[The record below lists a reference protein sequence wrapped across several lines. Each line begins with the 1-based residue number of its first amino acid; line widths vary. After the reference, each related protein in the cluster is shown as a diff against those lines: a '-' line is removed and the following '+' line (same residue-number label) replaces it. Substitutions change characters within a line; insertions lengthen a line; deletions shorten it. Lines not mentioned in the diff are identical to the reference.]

1 MRVSIVQNEIKWG
14 YKADNI
20 ASFDALVKT
29 LYHNTDLVVLPEM
42 FSTGFAV
49 SDPKLSESEGGETYS
64 KVK

>member
-29 LYHNTDLVVLPEM
+29 LYHNTDLVVRLRIKELL
-42 FSTGFAV
+42 FLR
-49 SDPKLSESEGGETYS
+49 K
-64 KVK
+64 K